1 MKKIFHISPVFTEA
15 IWGGQQL
22 INKYG
27 YKTELNNIG
36 ECYNVIAMKGHL
48 DCHVEETGE
57 KLSDFYHS
65 HEDLFKSGTEEMPVR
80 AAMACTKY
88 PMSVQI
94 HPNNEYALAHDGK
107 IGKPDGVYI
116 IEGEGTVEFGH
127 YAKTR
132 EEFKNMV
139 NEKAWN
145 SLLRYINVKAGDF
158 LNMPHGTLHALG
170 SNMIYFEFSQNA
182 DLTYRL
188 YDYDRKGIDPK
199 TGKLR
204 EMNAEKVIEC
214 VNIPDSE
221 SKVEKLKKFEKD
233 GCILTSFHSEPGVYS
248 CGKIEVAKKGIYE
261 RDQFYF
267 LTCIDGEGTVDGVG
281 IKGGETLFVP
291 CEYGQVTLEG
301 NFNLTYVTYIKL

>member
-1 MKKIFHISPVFTEA
+1 
-15 IWGGQQL
+15 
-22 INKYG
+22 
-27 YKTELNNIG
+27 
-36 ECYNVIAMKGHL
+36 
-48 DCHVEETGE
+48 
-57 KLSDFYHS
+57 
-65 HEDLFKSGTEEMPVR
+65 MPVR